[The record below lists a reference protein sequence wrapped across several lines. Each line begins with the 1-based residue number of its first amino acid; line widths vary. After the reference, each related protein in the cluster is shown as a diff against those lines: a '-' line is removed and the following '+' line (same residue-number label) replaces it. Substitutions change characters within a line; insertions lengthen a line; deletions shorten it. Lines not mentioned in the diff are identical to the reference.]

1 MMPGMPDYL
10 IPKSGDQESTQRL
23 RKFMIMMDSM
33 SNRELDGVVDLH
45 KKYDP
50 KTDARIRQIAAG
62 SGSHPNEVK
71 MLLAC
76 HKQMAGMVS
85 QMGKSGMIGKAGQ
98 AKQQQ
103 MVNMM
108 KKNPNLIQQRVNQ
121 MDPKQLQQLG
131 GRDAVMSMLQQMT
144 KGGGAPG
151 GMPNM
156 DAMMNGMPPGGM
168 PGMPGLPP
176 GMNMEQMMKM
186 AQSMGMGGPGFR

>member
-1 MMPGMPDYL
+1 MPEYL
-10 IPKSGDQESTQRL
+10 IPKGGDQESTQRL
-23 RKFMIMMDSM
+23 RKFMVMMDSM
-33 SNRELDGVVDLH
+33 SNRELDGIVDLH

-76 HKQMAGMVS
+76 HKQMADMVS

-103 MVNMM
+103 LAAMM
-108 KKNPNLIQQRVNQ
+108 KKNPNFIQQRINQ

-131 GRDAVMSMLQQMT
+131 GRDAVVSMLQQMA
-144 KGGGAPG
+144 KGGGGG

-156 DAMMNGMPPGGM
+156 DAMMNGPPPGGM
-168 PGMPGLPP
+168 SGMPALPP
-176 GMNMEQMMKM
+176 GMNMEQMMQM
-186 AQSMGMGGPGFR
+186 ARSMGMGGPGLR